1 MAELA
6 GLQAPRYGDDQS
18 ADVLLHV
25 RPSEGAPSA
34 PLLLH
39 SRVLRKS
46 EFFEARLSERWA
58 SRSASS
64 PESDRCFKPLEIT
77 LDTCADA
84 ETYIRCI
91 RLLYAANPV
100 KDTTFNDV
108 QDAVGILQVAAEI
121 LFHDCVGACM
131 RYLEAVRWSAE
142 DESAIRSRV
151 ASLQLQVSPELAFRL
166 CSLAS
171 LPDNC
176 SPADLMGDVL
186 DELLTQARNTGHA
199 RALDLTTSVLLA
211 NAQATS
217 SPAFAAVNE
226 IALHKELQTNWDRLK
241 MQLKTTNLVYVY
253 RDQVN

>member
-18 ADVLLHV
+18 ADILLLV

-241 MQLKTTNLVYVY
+241 MQLKGNLVYVY

>member
-1 MAELA
+1 M
-6 GLQAPRYGDDQS
+6 
-18 ADVLLHV
+18 
-25 RPSEGAPSA
+25 
-34 PLLLH
+34 
-39 SRVLRKS
+39 LR
-46 EFFEARLSERWA
+46 LT
-58 SRSASS
+58 
-64 PESDRCFKPLEIT
+64 SD
-77 LDTCADA
+77 
-84 ETYIRCI
+84 CI

-166 CSLAS
+166 CSLTS

-176 SPADLMGDVL
+176 SPADLMGVVL
-186 DELLTQARNTGHA
+186 HELLTQARDTGHA